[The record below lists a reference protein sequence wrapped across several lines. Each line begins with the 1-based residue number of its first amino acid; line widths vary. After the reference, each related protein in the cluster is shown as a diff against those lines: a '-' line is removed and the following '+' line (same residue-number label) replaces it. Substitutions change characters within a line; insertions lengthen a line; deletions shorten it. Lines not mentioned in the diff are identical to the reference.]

1 VETRALVNL
10 NRFDLVSLRLFV
22 AVVDAGS
29 LTAGA
34 ERFGISLAAASRRIS
49 ELEHHCGKELL
60 QRSQRGV
67 TATLEGQAVHRHAIE
82 LVANLERLALAV
94 DDMHE
99 VAGGLLRLCA
109 NPSALGGFLPAVLAA
124 YAMRHPD
131 VRIDLQDTLSEEAVR
146 LVAAGTAEL
155 AVIGDNTP
163 REGLET
169 FVCDVDEVVL
179 IVPAGHPLAG
189 TAPVALARA
198 LDYDFVSLSRTASLT
213 RKISAAAEANGRN
226 LRIRVQARS
235 FDSMCRMVAAGL
247 GLTVLPRAGAPM
259 YAQALGLKV
268 MALEGFDVKRRL
280 LLAMRSRA
288 ALSPAALALVES
300 IECRVRE
307 CDWGE

>member
-1 VETRALVNL
+1 MINL

-82 LVANLERLALAV
+82 LAANLERLALAV
-94 DDMHE
+94 GDMHA

-131 VRIDLQDTLSEEAVR
+131 VRIDLEDTLSEDAVR

-179 IVPAGHPLAG
+179 ITPAGHPLAG
-189 TAPVALARA
+189 TATVALERA

-213 RKISAAAEANGRN
+213 RKISAAAEASGRN

-235 FDSMCRMVAAGL
+235 FDSMCRMVSAGL
-247 GLTVLPRAGAPM
+247 GLTVLPRAGASL
-259 YAQALGLKV
+259 YADALGLKV
-268 MALEGFDVKRRL
+268 MTLEGFDVKRRL
-280 LLAMRSRA
+280 LLAMRNRA
-288 ALSPAALALVES
+288 ALSPAASALVES
-300 IECRVRE
+300 IESRARE
-307 CDWGE
+307 CHWGE